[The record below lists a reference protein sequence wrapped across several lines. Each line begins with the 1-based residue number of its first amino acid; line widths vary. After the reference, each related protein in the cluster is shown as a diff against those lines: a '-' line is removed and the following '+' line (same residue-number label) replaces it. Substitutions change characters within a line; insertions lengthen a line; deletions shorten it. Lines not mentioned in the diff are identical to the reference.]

1 MEWSGSHG
9 GKMREVGKMS
19 QIRRGSVILILCVTV
34 LTAFLL
40 SSIAFAQPCGQW
52 VAKVVSVQGV
62 VHALTTG
69 EKQWRPVRLNDTF
82 CPGDM
87 IRILKLSRADI
98 ALSNDTILR
107 LDQNTTVTFS
117 EPEKEKTF
125 WVKLLSGAAYF
136 FSRVRRSIK
145 VLTPFVNAIVEGT
158 EFYVRVESDKTY
170 VSIFEGQVGLT
181 NEAGS
186 TTLAKGQSAFAEANR
201 APVLQIV
208 VRPRDAVQWTL
219 YYPPVLYFHP
229 SDLQAPTGW
238 QAIVRKSVE
247 FYIEGNVQQAFE
259 SLDGMTEEIR
269 DPRFFTYRASL
280 LLSVGRVD
288 DARSDIGKALSFAPL
303 NSQALALQ
311 SVIAV
316 VQNEKE
322 KALNLAK
329 NAVESD
335 PKSVSA
341 RIALSYAQ
349 QANFDLKEALNS
361 LKEAVKLEPQNALA
375 WARLGEMW
383 LMFGELNKALEA
395 AQKAVSLDPNL
406 SRTQAVLGFA
416 YLTQVK
422 TKKSKEAF
430 EKAIELDQADP
441 LPRLGLGLAKIREGG
456 FPKWDP
462 DFGKIL
468 DKGLLE
474 GTKELEIAVSL
485 DPDNSL
491 IRSYLGKA
499 YYEEARDKLATE
511 QFVMA
516 KSLDPSDPTPYF
528 YDAIKK
534 QTMNRPVE
542 ALDDLQKAIDLNDN
556 RAIYRSRLLLDS
568 DLAARSASLG
578 RVYNDLGFQQLALV
592 EGWNSVNTDPANYSA
607 HRFLA
612 DSYSALPRHE
622 IARVSELL
630 QSQLLQPININPVQP
645 HLAES
650 NLFILNGA
658 GPSDV
663 SFNEYNPLFNRN
675 RLAFQLSGIAG
686 TDDTQGGEFV
696 HAGVWGPLSYSIGQ
710 FHYQTDGFRKNN
722 YLKEDIYN
730 VFAQGML
737 SYNTSI
743 QAEFRSTEKEYGDL
757 SLNFFPY
764 DFLPFLRQKD
774 ETESIRLGFHHA
786 FSPRSDL
793 IGSFMY
799 QDADPRLRIYGF
811 LNGLANLKSKADDD
825 GYSGELQWL
834 FRSER
839 FNIVSGAGHFYIK
852 GKETDFLEFSFLP
865 FMPPTFTKSNIHHT
879 NLYLYSQ
886 INYPKSVTF
895 TIGGSG
901 DFYRGEMVDENQFN
915 PKFGVTW
922 NPFSGTTLR
931 AAVFRVFKRTLL
943 TDQTIEPTQV
953 AGFNQFFDDADG
965 TKSWRYGAAIDRK
978 FSKNIYGGVELSG
991 RELDVPFL
999 LVRGLGPPETSEVD
1013 WKEQLGRA
1021 YLYWTPHPWF
1031 GLSAEYQYER
1041 FDREREFV
1049 AGIRN
1054 VKTHRVPIGINFY
1067 HPSGFS
1073 AQLKATY
1080 INQEGRFQPQGSPPD
1095 TFFPGEDQ
1103 FCIVDASIGYRL
1115 PKRYGF
1121 ITVGVKNLFNKSF
1134 KFQDTDIHM
1143 GQVNIASSPTI
1154 QPKRLIFGK
1163 FTLAF

>member
-1 MEWSGSHG
+1 MY
-9 GKMREVGKMS
+9 
-19 QIRRGSVILILCVTV
+19 
-34 LTAFLL
+34 
-40 SSIAFAQPCGQW
+40 SSPAFAQPCGQW
-52 VAKVVSVQGV
+52 VAKVVSAQGV
-62 VHALTTG
+62 VQTLKTG
-69 EKQWRPVRLNDTF
+69 EKQWRPVKLNDTF

-98 ALSNDTILR
+98 VLSNDTILR
-107 LDQNTTVTFS
+107 LDQNTTVTFL
-117 EPEKEKTF
+117 EPEKEKPF
-125 WVKLLSGAAYF
+125 LVNLLNGAAYF
-136 FSRVRRSIK
+136 FSRIRRSIK
-145 VLTPFVNAIVEGT
+145 VFTPFVNAIVEGT
-158 EFYVRVESDKTY
+158 EFYARVESDKAF
-170 VSIFEGQVGLT
+170 VSIFEGQVVLT

-186 TTLAKGQSAFAEANR
+186 TTLAKGQSAVAEAGR

-208 VRPRDAVQWTL
+208 VHPRDAVQWTL
-219 YYPPVLYFHP
+219 YYPPTLYYRP
-229 SDLQAPTGW
+229 SDFHASTGW
-238 QAIVRKSVE
+238 QTLVRKSME
-247 FYIEGNVQQAFE
+247 FYMEGDLQRALE
-259 SLDGMTEEIR
+259 SLEEMKEAVT
-269 DPRFFTYRASL
+269 DSRFFAYRASL

-288 DARSDIGKALSFAPL
+288 EASSDIEKAFSLAPN

-322 KALNLAK
+322 RALSLAK
-329 NAVESD
+329 KAVEAD
-335 PKSVSA
+335 PQSA
-341 RIALSYAQ
+341 SAQIALSYGL
-349 QANFDLKEALNS
+349 QANFDLRGAFNTIRD
-361 LKEAVKLEPQNALA
+361 AVNLEPENALA
-375 WARLGEMW
+375 WARLAEIW

-406 SRTQAVLGFA
+406 SRTQTVLGFA

-430 EKAIELDQADP
+430 EKAIGLDQADP

-456 FPKWDP
+456 LPKWEP
-462 DFGKIL
+462 DFGKIV
-468 DKGLLE
+468 DKGLME
-474 GTKELEIAVSL
+474 GTRELEIAVSL

-499 YYEEARDKLATE
+499 YYEETRDKLAAN
-511 QFVMA
+511 QLAMA
-516 KSLDPSDPTPYF
+516 KELDPSDPTPFY
-528 YDAIKK
+528 YDAIRK
-534 QTMNRPVE
+534 QSINQPGE
-542 ALDDLQKAIDLNDN
+542 ALRDLQESMSLNDN

-578 RVYNDLGFQQLALV
+578 RIYNDLGFQQLALV
-592 EGWNSVNTDPANYSA
+592 EAWKSVNTDPANFSA

-612 DSYSALPRHE
+612 DSYAALPRHE
-622 IARVSELL
+622 TARVSELL

-645 HLAES
+645 HLTES

-658 GPSDV
+658 GPSDL
-663 SFNEYNPLFNRN
+663 SFNEFNPLFNRN
-675 RLAFQLSGIAG
+675 RLALQMSGIGG
-686 TDDTQGGEFV
+686 TQDTFGEEIV
-696 HAGVWGPLSYSIGQ
+696 QSGVWGPLSYSIGQ

-722 YLKEDIYN
+722 DLKEDIYN
-730 VFAQGML
+730 VFVQGML
-737 SYNTSI
+737 LYNTSV
-743 QAEFRSTEKEYGDL
+743 QAEFRSTEKKYGDL
-757 SLNFFPY
+757 SLNFFPF

-799 QDADPRLRIYGF
+799 QDAEPRLRIYGF
-811 LNGLANLKSKADDD
+811 LNALNIKNKLDDD
-825 GYSGELQWL
+825 GYSGELQHI

-839 FNIVSGAGHFYIK
+839 FNIITGVGHFYIK
-852 GKETDFLEFSFLP
+852 EKETDFIEFLFLP
-865 FMPPTFTKSNIHHT
+865 FQPPTLTKSNIHHT

-886 INYPKSVTF
+886 INYPKNVTF

-901 DFYRGEMVDENQFN
+901 DFLHGGIIDENQFN

-943 TDQTIEPTQV
+943 TDQTVEPTQV
-953 AGFNQFFDDADG
+953 AGFNQFFDDADA
-965 TKSWRYGAAIDRK
+965 TKSWCYGAAIDQK
-978 FSKNIYGGVELSG
+978 IYKNLYGGSEYSG
-991 RELDVPFL
+991 RKLDVPFL
-999 LVRGLGPPETSEVD
+999 FTTGLGPPIVDEVN
-1013 WKEQLGRA
+1013 WKEQLARA

-1041 FDREREFV
+1041 LDREREFV

-1054 VKTHRVPIGINFY
+1054 VKTHRVPLGINFY

-1080 INQEGRFQPQGSPPD
+1080 INQEGKFQPQGAPPN
-1095 TFFPGEDQ
+1095 TFFHGEDQ
-1103 FCIVDASIGYRL
+1103 LVILDASISYRL

-1121 ITVGVKNLFNKSF
+1121 ISVGAKNLFNKSF
-1134 KFQDTDIHM
+1134 KFQDTDIHL
-1143 GQVNIASSPTI
+1143 GQVNTALSPTI
-1154 QPKRLIFGK
+1154 QQKRLVFGK

>member
-1 MEWSGSHG
+1 MEWSPWRENREG
-9 GKMREVGKMS
+9 GKMNGLRIV
-19 QIRRGSVILILCVTV
+19 SVISILFAIV
-34 LTAFLL
+34 LTTSMS
-40 SSIAFAQPCGQW
+40 SSISLAQPCGQR

-62 VHALTTG
+62 VQALRTG
-69 EKQWRPVRLNDTF
+69 EKQWRSVRLNDTF

-87 IRILKLSRADI
+87 VRILKLSRADI
-98 ALSNDTILR
+98 VLSNDAILR
-107 LDQNTTVTFS
+107 LDQDTTVTFS
-117 EPEKEKTF
+117 EPEKEKPF
-125 WVKLLSGAAYF
+125 LVNLLNGAAYF

-158 EFYVRVESDKTY
+158 EFYARVENGKTFI
-170 VSIFEGQVGLT
+170 SLFEGQVALT

-186 TTLAKGQSAFAEANR
+186 ITLVKGQSAIAEANR

-219 YYPPVLYFHP
+219 YYPPILYYRPFDFQTP
-229 SDLQAPTGW
+229 AGWQGMVQRSIEFYMQGNVLQAL
-238 QAIVRKSVE
+238 
-247 FYIEGNVQQAFE
+247 E
-259 SLDGMTEEIR
+259 SLEGVTGEIL

-288 DARSDIGKALSFAPL
+288 EAKLDIGKALSLAPL

-316 VQNEKE
+316 AQNEKE
-322 KALNLAK
+322 NALNLAK
-329 NAVESD
+329 NAIGSD
-335 PKSVSA
+335 PKSGAA

-361 LKEAVKLEPQNALA
+361 LKEAVKLEPENALA
-375 WARLGEMW
+375 WARLSEIW
-383 LMFGELNKALEA
+383 LMLGELNKGLEA

-406 SRTQAVLGFA
+406 SRTQTVLGFA

-456 FPKWDP
+456 FPKWEP
-462 DFGKIL
+462 DLGKML
-468 DKGLLE
+468 DEGLLE
-474 GTKELEIAVSL
+474 GTRELEIAVSL

-499 YYEEARDKLATE
+499 YYEEARDKLATD
-511 QFVMA
+511 QFGIA
-516 KSLDPSDPTPYF
+516 KRLDPSDPTPYF
-528 YDAIKK
+528 YDAIQK
-534 QTMNRPVE
+534 QTTNRPVE
-542 ALDDLQKAIDLNDN
+542 ALDDLQKAIQLNDN
-556 RAIYRSRLLLDS
+556 RAVYRSRLLLDS
-568 DLAARSASLG
+568 DLAARSASLA
-578 RVYNDLGFQQLALV
+578 RIYSDLGFQQLALV
-592 EGWNSVNTDPANYSA
+592 EGWKSVNTDPANYSA

-658 GPSDV
+658 GPSDL
-663 SFNEYNPLFNRN
+663 SFNEFNPLFNRN

-686 TDDTQGGEFV
+686 THDTLGEEFV
-696 HAGVWGPLSYSIGQ
+696 HSGVWNRLSYSIGQ

-722 YLKEDIYN
+722 YLIEDIYN
-730 VFAQGML
+730 VFVQGML
-737 SYNTSI
+737 SYKTSV
-743 QAEFRSTEKEYGDL
+743 QAEFRSTEKRQGDL
-757 SLNFFPY
+757 SLNFFN
-764 DFLPFLRQKD
+764 DFLRYLREED
-774 ETESIRLGFHHA
+774 ADRSIRLGFHHA

-799 QDADPRLRIYGF
+799 QDAEPRLRIYGF
-811 LNGLANLKSKADDD
+811 LEGQANLKSKVDED
-825 GYSGELQWL
+825 GFSGELQHL
-834 FRSER
+834 FRSEP
-839 FNIVSGAGHFYIK
+839 FNIITGAGHFNIK
-852 GKETDFLEFSFLP
+852 DKGTDFFELLVFP
-865 FMPPTFTKSNIHHT
+865 FGASTNIATNHINHT

-886 INYPKSVTF
+886 INYPKNVTF

-901 DFYRGEMVDENQFN
+901 DFLHGGIIDENQFN

-922 NPFSGTTLR
+922 NPFSATTLR

-943 TDQTIEPTQV
+943 TDQTLEPTQV
-953 AGFNQFFDDADG
+953 AGFNQFFDDADA
-965 TKSWRYGAAIDRK
+965 TKSWCYGVAIDQK
-978 FSKNIYGGVELSG
+978 FSKDIYGGVEYSG
-991 RELDVPFL
+991 RKLDVPFL
-999 LVRGLGPPETSEVD
+999 STTGFGLPETDEVD
-1013 WKEQLGRA
+1013 WKEQLVRA

-1054 VKTHRVPIGINFY
+1054 VKTHRIPIGINFY

-1080 INQEGRFQPQGSPPD
+1080 INQEGKFQLQGTAPD
-1095 TFFPGEDQ
+1095 TFSPGKDQ
-1103 FCIVDASIGYRL
+1103 FCIVDASISYRL

-1134 KFQDTDIHM
+1134 NFQDTDTQL
-1143 GQVNIASSPTI
+1143 GVVNAALSPTI
-1154 QPKRLIFGK
+1154 QPKRLVFGK
-1163 FTLAF
+1163 FTVAF